1 MKAQIAFFFLSNNG
15 FLIKVCT
22 LFWGSPDGASGK
34 DLPANAGGIIRD
46 TGFGRSPGE
55 GHGILSMEFSM
66 RPLGFCSWDSPWGL
80 ENPMDR
86 GAW

>member
-1 MKAQIAFFFLSNNG
+1 MIVFFFLSNNG

-22 LFWGSPDGASGK
+22 LFWGSPDGARGK

-55 GHGILSMEFSM
+55 GHGNPLQYSLSM
-66 RPLGFCSWDSPWGL
+66 GFYPWNSP
-80 ENPMDR
+80 
-86 GAW
+86 